1 MSLAGTPLTSVI
13 VCPDPASVAERAMDL
28 LTGQL
33 AQAVSIRGVGHLSLT
48 GGSTAVALLR
58 LLAHDERAR
67 RLDWSRIHVWQ
78 GDERFVPTDHPE
90 SNWAI
95 ACREWLDVP
104 GSPAHEAAVR
114 HPMPVAESLAASA
127 GPDQAAAR
135 YAEEMV
141 RVLPSR
147 HGLPALDVM
156 LLGVGSDAHIHS
168 AFPGSAALLPGA
180 SLAMGIPAP
189 GHIEPHL
196 PRVTLGAALLEPA
209 GLIVVMVPGA
219 GKAEAIARIFR
230 GPSDPLSVPA
240 QLAVRPNAVW
250 LLDAA
255 SADGLRR
262 PGPTPVA
269 TALRP
274 PSPPA

>member
-1 MSLAGTPLTSVI
+1 MSFAGTPLTSVI
-13 VCPDPASVAERAMDL
+13 VCPDPTSVAERATDL
-28 LTGQL
+28 LVGQL
-33 AQAVSIRGVGHLSLT
+33 AQAVRIRGVGHLSLT
-48 GGSTAVALLR
+48 GGSTAMALLR

-67 RLDWSRIHVWQ
+67 RLDWSTIHVWQ

-90 SNWAI
+90 SNWGI

-104 GSPAHEAAVR
+104 GSPAHGAAVR
-114 HPMPVAESLAASA
+114 HPMPVAEALAATA
-127 GPDQAAAR
+127 GPDRAAAR
-135 YAEEMV
+135 YADDLV

-168 AFPGSAALLPGA
+168 AFPGSTALLPGA
-180 SLAMGIPAP
+180 PLAMGIPAP

-209 GLIVVMVPGA
+209 GLIVVMAPGE

-230 GPSDPLSVPA
+230 GPADPLSAPA
-240 QLAVRPNAVW
+240 QLALRSNAVW

-255 SADGLRR
+255 SAAGVRPPGL
-262 PGPTPVA
+262 TPV
-269 TALRP
+269 TSGYRP
-274 PSPPA
+274 PSPAA